1 MEKKY
6 ASQYRNEGY
15 LSSARRIY
23 SSLLDALLM
32 VVVSFCLLLASNAIV
47 GNIPAYSNQ
56 IDAINS
62 LRIDMY
68 QIQEETKLFE
78 FETKDNG
85 EKDYDKLV
93 SQNDVFKKYVLSNVL
108 YSYDLNKDSWD
119 AKYVKETDN
128 PYVLKDRYAVEPSTY
143 SNDYLAY
150 FFTYYAEKNNE
161 DNNLFSLTNNET
173 YIAHYKTL
181 LKNYSKGADWEYY
194 EGEETLPSLKMD
206 YAYTLYRYVFFEEGG
221 QSGLNSYNFL
231 ISQYQGVFEYAED
244 VLFHSTRYQNIY
256 QQYKD
261 HYASCS
267 RIVSL
272 FSFVSYVVTFL
283 LCYLLPTLLFKE
295 GQSIGLFVFKAA
307 VINKDGL
314 EVSKGEILLRNLV
327 SFFSFFPVMLFSCFF
342 AGGLNSG
349 WMYPLF
355 SINGLGVSFFN
366 ITVVLFVVSIV
377 NTFFMLIRKD
387 KRSLTELASSTVVI
401 DKRYYQDHR
410 SLEEKK
416 QEEEKENEATKNV
429 ILDTPYFDST
439 SFNNTERKNP
449 LEKPQEE
456 KKED

>member
-15 LSSARRIY
+15 LSPARRIY
-23 SSLLDALLM
+23 SSLLDAFLM
-32 VVVSFCLLLASNAIV
+32 VVVSFCFLLASNAIV
-47 GNIPAYSNQ
+47 GNISFYANQ

-108 YSYDLNKDSWD
+108 YSYDINKTNWDS
-119 AKYVKETDN
+119 KYVKETDN
-128 PYVLKDRYAVEPSTY
+128 PYTLKERYMIEPASY

-150 FFTYYAEKNNE
+150 FFVEYAEKYN
-161 DNNLFSLTNNET
+161 DNGNLFALSRNET

-181 LKNYSKGADWEYY
+181 LKNYSKGAEWEYF
-194 EGEETLPSLKMD
+194 EGEDTLPSLKMD

-221 QSGLNSYNFL
+221 QAGLNSYNFL

-244 VLFHSTRYQNIY
+244 VLFHSARYQDVY
-256 QQYKD
+256 QQYKE

-267 RIVSL
+267 QIVSL
-272 FSFVSYVVTFL
+272 FSFISYVITFL
-283 LCYLLPTLLFKE
+283 LCYLLPSLLFRE
-295 GQSIGLFVFKAA
+295 GQTIGMFVFKAG

-327 SFFSFFPVMLFSCFF
+327 SFFSYFPIMLFSCFF

-349 WMYPLF
+349 WMYPLI

-366 ITVVLFVVSIV
+366 ITVVLFVVSIANV
-377 NTFFMLIRKD
+377 LFMLIRKD
-387 KRSLTELASSTVVI
+387 RRSLTELASSTIVI
-401 DKRYYQDHR
+401 DKRYYQEHR

-416 QEEEKENEATKNV
+416 QEEEKESEMTKNV
-429 ILDTPYFDST
+429 ILDAPYFDST

-449 LEKPQEE
+449 LEKERE
-456 KKED
+456 DKK